1 MEYKFEQTMIMER
14 MYKELLEA
22 MFFATTDELN
32 DKVRNI
38 VAEGCKDVAVASVED
53 YLDGAPWSIHDAVA
67 HFKGEA

>member
-14 MYKELLEA
+14 MMKQIFEA
-22 MFFATTDELN
+22 LGSAN
-32 DKVRNI
+32 DKEWNAVKDVI
-38 VAEGCKDVAVASVED
+38 AEGCKDVAVASVED